1 MHICSSYK
9 NVSGSLSGIFDSL
22 MENFSIMGSVN
33 SLAFSGHAFTHAQHL
48 MHLSPSQSNF
58 SSIAPTGHASM
69 HFPHPMHLSV
79 ATDCIKGIL
88 GAGLFGISPGKASA
102 FKPSFHSSPPAIL
115 PMTFFPKALANA
127 ISSSLGLPMAMG
139 HLLFAYECSPMN
151 PAPATAISPDF
162 SEMSASAIRASP
174 NLLFP

>member
-1 MHICSSYK
+1 LLFLQK
-9 NVSGSLSGIFDSL
+9 RFRIFDSL

-115 PMTFFPKALANA
+115 PMTFFPKALAMQYRLHWACQWLWA
-127 ISSSLGLPMAMG
+127 ICCLRTSV
-139 HLLFAYECSPMN
+139 LL
-151 PAPATAISPDF
+151 
-162 SEMSASAIRASP
+162 
-174 NLLFP
+174 